1 MTMQACFNRSKTH
14 QGVLPQLP
22 ALEVRGGDTVRGNHE
37 TASDAMP
44 VDHNPEGSGAQAPVT
59 RSVRAILLRM
69 VS

>member
-1 MTMQACFNRSKTH
+1 
-14 QGVLPQLP
+14 
-22 ALEVRGGDTVRGNHE
+22 
-37 TASDAMP
+37 MP